1 MQPTFLQFITV
12 LSMVSFVAC
21 MIIITVSFKQTVDN
35 TNDLMNTMR
44 QTSLHASDLIKTTK
58 NLITSDKF
66 YFTVDK

>member
-1 MQPTFLQFITV
+1 MQPTFLQFIIV

-58 NLITSDKF
+58 NLITSDEF